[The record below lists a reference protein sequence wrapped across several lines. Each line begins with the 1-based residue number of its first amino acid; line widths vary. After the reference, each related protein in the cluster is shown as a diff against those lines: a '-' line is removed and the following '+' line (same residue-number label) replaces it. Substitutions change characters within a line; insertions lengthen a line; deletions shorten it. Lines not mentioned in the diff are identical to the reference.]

1 MTWTAPRTWVTGE
14 TVTAA
19 NMNTHVR
26 DNLKAI
32 GDAWTSYTPTLAQGV
47 STNIAKTVTY
57 AKYVAAGKLIIC
69 QVRLDPTAA
78 GTAGSPITITLPV
91 TAASSVYV
99 VGSGSYSDTG
109 TALYP
114 AIAWL
119 TSTTTLELRRT
130 DQAYTAGIGADPNF
144 AVANTD
150 VFRAS
155 FMYEAA

>member
-1 MTWTAPRTWVTGE
+1 MTWTAPRTWVAGE

-19 NMNTHVR
+19 VMNAHVR

-32 GDAWTSYTPTLAQGV
+32 GDAWTSYTPTLAQGA

-69 QVRLDPTAA
+69 QVRLAPTAA

-91 TAASSVYV
+91 TAATSALI
-99 VGSGSYSDTG
+99 VGSGAYSDTG
-109 TALYP
+109 TNLY
-114 AIAWL
+114 ASVAWL

-130 DQAYTAGIGADPNF
+130 DQAYTAGIGADPNI
-144 AVANTD
+144 AVASGD
-150 VFRAS
+150 AFRAS